1 VLILKLLAAGAVA
14 YVAVRAGWIF
24 LGWFGAIVVVALLAA
39 ASAAAR
45 RGEREIA
52 FGLAAG
58 AVVSAIALTL

>member
-1 VLILKLLAAGAVA
+1 VVILKLLAAAAIG

-24 LGWFGAIVVVALLAA
+24 LGWFGAIVVIALLAA
-39 ASAAAR
+39 AYAAAR

-52 FGLAAG
+52 FGLAPG